1 MSRIGLAARAL
12 RLTISRTHADPT
24 ADYDAA
30 SPSYDTYFS
39 PVMGVHSL
47 AALDEVLIRPG
58 DDVLELACG
67 TGHLTQEI
75 VRRLGGRGSVRAVD
89 KSPGMLAVA
98 RAKVEPEVELS
109 PGIELSLEEGDMEEF
124 LLARPTGSADLVVI
138 GWAICYSK
146 PARLLEQV
154 RRVLRPGGRVVVI
167 ETRGDALK
175 TLITQLEKVF
185 AADPSLL
192 TGLIRVSLPKDAAT
206 VARWFGKAGLTVD
219 VQRDGHQLLPAET
232 PEAAL
237 EWVQR
242 SGAAAGFKDAVDQS
256 REQYALDLIRDGL
269 ARQVAQ
275 HGPLELRHTFVVVT
289 GRSPGGPADG
299 SPVGGG
305 SADAHRK
312 EVGSA

>member
-24 ADYDAA
+24 PDYDAA

-47 AALDEVLIRPG
+47 AALDEALITPG

-67 TGHLTQEI
+67 TGHLTHEI

-98 RAKVEPEVELS
+98 RAKVEPEVQYSPEL
-109 PGIELSLEEGDMEEF
+109 ELSLEEGDMEEF
-124 LLARPTGSADLVVI
+124 LQSRPTASADLVVI

-154 RRVLRPGGRVVVI
+154 KRVLRPGGQVVVI

-206 VARWFGKAGLTVD
+206 VARWFTKAGLTVD
-219 VQRDGHQLLPAET
+219 IQRDGHQVLPADT

-256 REQYALDLIRDGL
+256 REQYALDLIRSGL
-269 ARQVAQ
+269 AEHVAR
-275 HGPLELRHTFVVVT
+275 HGSLELRHTFVVVT
-289 GRSPGGPADG
+289 GRSPGIPRSTAAQG
-299 SPVGGG
+299 S
-305 SADAHRK
+305 SEAQRK
-312 EVGSA
+312 GVGSA